1 MDTGNPYLAQITDA
15 ASKYGVDPTLALGVA
30 NQESGFNNRVTSP
43 KGAQGIFQLMPG
55 TAKELGVD
63 PSDPAQNI
71 DGGIRYLK
79 QMQDRYQD
87 PQLALAAYNAGPGRV
102 DDYVNKGR
110 PLPDETTNYVKSIS
124 GSPINQAFAQGRPM
138 PDPNQQPV
146 MAQAQ
151 QPDPASALFGGNP
164 TPVGGIGAIARML
177 GIGSEPQVGN
187 ALKNAG
193 AALQA
198 PGNWGRSGAAG
209 AAALEEA
216 ANQPHFNV
224 VTDALGNRFMVDTR
238 NGSVVS
244 PTGAGMNTPQTAG
257 AQQGTPQ
264 GTSQALAQTP
274 VALAKRAQ
282 DEQEASTK
290 KMGDLEDAAAQAQG
304 IIDQNTYAMKLSQD
318 PSTVQG
324 PGLWNMLKEKTAN
337 FTNGS
342 IGGVDV
348 AKQAELDKINSNL
361 VGSML
366 SAQKGVRFAA
376 PEIKF
381 GETASADTEKPAAAN
396 QQIYSNNIQNAQRVI
411 DARDIARQH
420 MAQYGV
426 LGPEYSA
433 QLQSYQKA
441 HPIYQGDMVKPGSA
455 SPANRPPLS
464 SFQQ

>member
-1 MDTGNPYLAQITDA
+1 MDTGNPYLGQITDA
-15 ASKYGVDPTLALGVA
+15 ANKYGVDPTLALGVA
-30 NQESGFNNRVTSP
+30 NQESGFNNKSVSP
-43 KGAQGIFQLMPG
+43 KGAQGIFQLMPD
-55 TAKELGVD
+55 TAKGLGVD
-63 PSDPAQNI
+63 PTDPAQNI
-71 DGGIRYLK
+71 DGGVRYLK
-79 QMQDRYQD
+79 QMQDRYKD

-102 DDYVNKGR
+102 DDYLNKGR

-124 GSPINQAFAQGRPM
+124 GSLINQAFAQGRPM

-151 QPDPASALFGGNP
+151 QPDPSTLFGGNP
-164 TPVGGIGAIARML
+164 TPVGGIASIARML
-177 GIGSEPQVGN
+177 GIGSEPQLGN
-187 ALKNAG
+187 SLKNAG

-209 AAALEEA
+209 AAALQEA

-238 NGSVVS
+238 TGSVVS
-244 PTGAGMNTPQTAG
+244 PSGGGMNQAGGGGPGG
-257 AQQGTPQ
+257 AQPQ
-264 GTSQALAQTP
+264 GMSQALAQTP
-274 VALAKRAQ
+274 VALAKRAT

-290 KMGDLEDAAAQAQG
+290 KMSDLEDSAAQAQG
-304 IIDQNTYAMKLSQD
+304 IIDQNNYALKLSQD
-318 PSTVQG
+318 PGTVQG

-342 IGGVDV
+342 FGGVDI

-366 SAQKGVRFAA
+366 SAQKGIRFAA

-381 GETASADTEKPAAAN
+381 GETASADTEKPALAN

-411 DARDIARQH
+411 DARDIARAH
-420 MAQYGV
+420 MAKYGV
-426 LGPEYSA
+426 LGPEYSTD
-433 QLQSYQKA
+433 LQTYQKA
-441 HPIYQGDMVKPGSA
+441 HPIYQGDAVKPNSGSG
-455 SPANRPPLS
+455 ANRPPLS